1 MVPFKPG
8 SNKLMGNEFRKTGG
22 HPVLHVSLRGE
33 ISSTFQ
39 LVVPGSGKN
48 NMRNAKM
55 LCGGLQAAWQR
66 FSLRGVCLDS
76 LSVQMFFLWDH
87 SAAQR
92 PRSRGRLLSLRSCLG
107 FLKAILGTLKYDFSI
122 FMAS

>member
-76 LSVQMFFLWDH
+76 LSVQMLFY
-87 SAAQR
+87 
-92 PRSRGRLLSLRSCLG
+92 GITRLLKGLVLEVG
-107 FLKAILGTLKYDFSI
+107 FCPCEVVWGF
-122 FMAS
+122 